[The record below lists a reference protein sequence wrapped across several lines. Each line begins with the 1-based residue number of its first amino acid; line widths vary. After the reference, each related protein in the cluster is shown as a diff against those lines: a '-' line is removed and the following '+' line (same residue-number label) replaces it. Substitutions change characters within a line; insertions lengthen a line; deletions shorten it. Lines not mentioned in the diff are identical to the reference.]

1 MVYND
6 AQLVNKAETI
16 IVGHVKS
23 GSLTVTQYPGDYI
36 SHAVLLVTTFLKG
49 ESARPEIPIILSYG
63 LLPVPVRLKDKIASV
78 DDILKQF
85 PHALH
90 EKGPILLFEDNP
102 SEGCSLIS
110 GDIYQNQIWL
120 LRKNKV
126 SVSQVPS
133 GLPGTF
139 RDVFVSGQGVWGP
152 QDVQPLSKESKYKAL
167 LK

>member
-1 MVYND
+1 M
-6 AQLVNKAETI
+6 LV
-16 IVGHVKS
+16 
-23 GSLTVTQYPGDYI
+23 
-36 SHAVLLVTTFLKG
+36 
-49 ESARPEIPIILSYG
+49 G
-63 LLPVPVRLKDKIASV
+63 LLASLPGGLAQAWPVM
-78 DDILKQF
+78 
-85 PHALH
+85 
-90 EKGPILLFEDNP
+90 
-102 SEGCSLIS
+102 IS